1 MQTGRL
7 HLLRFERER
16 PMRPVAAR
24 IRTLFEQF
32 VDLTEKEQSR
42 LLRDGSFGSDERA
55 ALQALLDADRSCDAA
70 IDVPASE
77 WIDQLQ
83 CEAFE
88 AATLVGGRVGSYRI
102 VEMVGRGGS
111 SLVFRATRSIGDSER
126 TVALKLLNLRWL
138 PPELLRRFRR
148 EQQILAQL
156 SHPNIARLLDSGVG
170 EDGIPYLVI
179 EFVEGVSLL
188 EFAKTHALD
197 RDARLRL
204 LEDLCRAVDAA
215 HRSLIV
221 HRDLKPSNVL
231 VTASGQVKVLDF
243 GTAKWVESDDPV
255 TLTHSIQLTPEYA
268 APEQYRAG
276 PTTTATDVYALGVI
290 AAELLIGV
298 RLGPNAAWL
307 DGVAV
312 EIDTRA
318 RRRHL
323 GAALSGM
330 LEVALAGDPAMRYQ
344 TAGQLADDIHRFLH
358 HEPLEVRA
366 SSHAYRLRR
375 FIARHR
381 IGALRVA
388 AFVSVGLAGLG
399 MAMG

>member
-1 MQTGRL
+1 
-7 HLLRFERER
+7 
-16 PMRPVAAR
+16 MRPVAAR

-111 SLVFRATRSIGDSER
+111 SLVFRATRSIGDSEH

-179 EFVEGVSLL
+179 EFVEGVNLL

-318 RRRHL
+318 RWRHL

>member
-1 MQTGRL
+1 
-7 HLLRFERER
+7 
-16 PMRPVAAR
+16 MRPVAAR

-42 LLRDGSFGSDERA
+42 LFRDGGFGSDERA

-88 AATLVGGRVGSYRI
+88 AAPLVGERVGLYRI

-156 SHPNIARLLDSGVG
+156 RHPNIARLLDSGVG
-170 EDGIPYLVI
+170 EDGIPYLAI
-179 EFVEGVSLL
+179 EFVEGVNLL
-188 EFAKTHALD
+188 EFAKTHALG

-330 LEVALAGDPAMRYQ
+330 LEVALAGDPSMRYQ
-344 TAGQLADDIHRFLH
+344 TAGQLADDIRRFLH
-358 HEPLEVRA
+358 HEPLEGRA